1 MGIFYHNEQY
11 KGCSTY
17 SLKKYVDRKRVMFI
31 AITIILAIIT
41 ICLILF
47 YILDTSLR
55 LNNRKQLLAQIE
67 RIQKEQEET
76 QKPKIK
82 RNKEI
87 KITQHKTPEL
97 TEVGKENLKN
107 IYQSE
112 TKRAFLT
119 FDDGP
124 STNTKS
130 ILDILKANEIKATF
144 FVIGSQVETF
154 TETTNR
160 IYNEGH
166 YIANHGYTH
175 RYESIYQSPEQVLY
189 EYNLCNQ
196 IVANTIQVPEYNSH
210 LFRFPGGSV
219 GGKYAQIKNQA
230 ISILEQN
237 NILYID
243 WNSLTGDSEK
253 TNPTPEYIMQ
263 NLQKT
268 TNNKNS
274 VIVLMHDAQ
283 AKQITVDTLQLVIDY
298 LRNEGYEFKS
308 FYEMIK

>member
-1 MGIFYHNEQY
+1 MGIFYHKEQPQ
-11 KGCSTY
+11 GCNTY
-17 SLKKYVDRKRVMFI
+17 SLKKYVDRKRVTFI

-41 ICLILF
+41 ICLILY
-47 YILDTSLR
+47 YIVDTSLR
-55 LNNRKQLLAQIE
+55 LNNQKQLLAQVE
-67 RIQKEQEET
+67 RLQKEKEKVQE
-76 QKPKIK
+76 I
-82 RNKEI
+82 EI
-87 KITQHKTPEL
+87 KKEKEKQARIPKL

-124 STNTKS
+124 SINTKS

-144 FVIGSQVETF
+144 FVLGSQVEIF

-210 LFRFPGGSV
+210 LFRFPRW
-219 GGKYAQIKNQA
+219 
-230 ISILEQN
+230 ISRRKICSN
-237 NILYID
+237 KKSGNINIR
-243 WNSLTGDSEK
+243 
-253 TNPTPEYIMQ
+253 
-263 NLQKT
+263 
-268 TNNKNS
+268 
-274 VIVLMHDAQ
+274 
-283 AKQITVDTLQLVIDY
+283 AKQYSIFGLELIN
-298 LRNEGYEFKS
+298 R
-308 FYEMIK
+308 